1 MVIMTYEWKNKDGL
15 VLAKLTIDED
25 SGINIELCAS
35 EKVKH
40 AKEIEELQT
49 LNLYPPVDET
59 KIAGEPG
66 KGEMTV
72 YRIKPSRKWE
82 LAKQD
87 ILATFK
93 FWMDGE
99 TNLVEQ

>member
-1 MVIMTYEWKNKDGL
+1 MTYEWKNKEGL
-15 VLAKLTIDED
+15 ILAKLVIDD
-25 SGINIELCAS
+25 VAGIEIELSA
-35 EKVKH
+35 EEQAKH
-40 AKEIEELQT
+40 GKEIEELQT
-49 LNLYPPVDET
+49 LNLYPPVNEE
-59 KIAGEPG
+59 KISGELGTDG
-66 KGEMTV
+66 KV
-72 YRIKPSRKWE
+72 IYRIKPSKKWE

>member
-1 MVIMTYEWKNKDGL
+1 MTYEWKNKEEK
-15 VLAKLTIDED
+15 VLARLTIDD
-25 SGINIELCAS
+25 TVGIEITLCAE
-35 EKVKH
+35 EKSKH
-40 AKEIEELQT
+40 GKEIEELQT

-59 KIAGEPG
+59 KIAGETDASG
-66 KGEMTV
+66 MTV
-72 YRIKPSRKWE
+72 YKIKPSKKWE

-87 ILATFK
+87 IVATFK

>member
-1 MVIMTYEWKNKDGL
+1 MKYEWKNSDGDF
-15 VLAKLTIDED
+15 LASLNIDEQ
-25 SGINIELCAS
+25 SGIEIVVSPEIRD
-35 EKVKH
+35 KH
-40 AKEIEELQT
+40 GKEIEELQT

-59 KIAGEPG
+59 KINGEPSERE
-66 KGEMTV
+66 KTI
-72 YRIKPSRKWE
+72 YRIKPSKKWE

-87 ILATFK
+87 IVATFK